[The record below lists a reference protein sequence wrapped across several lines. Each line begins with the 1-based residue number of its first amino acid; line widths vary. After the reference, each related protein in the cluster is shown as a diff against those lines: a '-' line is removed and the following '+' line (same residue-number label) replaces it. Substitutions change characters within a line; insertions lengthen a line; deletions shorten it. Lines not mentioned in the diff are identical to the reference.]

1 MENAS
6 KALIMAGSILIALMT
21 IGALMFM
28 FDNISGV
35 EKQKNQNAEIDAM
48 LEFNRQFEAFDTVGL
63 RGTDV
68 LTVINKMKNYN
79 ESNDVQVELYNPMTM
94 KLFFTVD
101 TTGPFKESTTALEL
115 TVDNTGKLNNWFEY
129 NTSGS
134 NKIQAS
140 TAASLTAEQVTEFKR
155 KYFKCTN
162 VEYDNNTGRVIR
174 MEFKEIKV
182 Q

>member
-6 KALIMAGSILIALMT
+6 KALIMAGSILIALLT

-35 EKQKNQNAEIDAM
+35 EKQKNQNAEIDEI
-48 LEFNRQFEAFDTVGL
+48 LKFNRQFEAFDTVGL
-63 RGTDV
+63 RGTDI
-68 LTVINKMKNYN
+68 LTVVNKMADYN
-79 ESNDVQVELYNPMTM
+79 DSNDVQVQEYSGMSMTVEF
-94 KLFFTVD
+94 LNTNI
-101 TTGPFKESTTALEL
+101 TTEFRGTKTLN
-115 TVDNTGKLNNWFEY
+115 DNNTGDLYKWFEY
-129 NTSGS
+129 TEGSKKMTS
-134 NKIQAS
+134 
-140 TAASLTAEQVTEFKR
+140 SLEAEKQTEFKR